1 MRQKHESQVSTRP
14 LSNNLLFNQQA
25 SKPWGAGARA
35 FLTDV
40 GSRVKQ
46 ATGNPRAMEFL
57 RQRVSIEIQRGNA
70 ASVMGTVDNAKDWS
84 ALFLLT

>member
-1 MRQKHESQVSTRP
+1 MGSG
-14 LSNNLLFNQQA
+14 
-25 SKPWGAGARA
+25 GAGART

-70 ASVMGTVDNAKDWS
+70 ALVMLDNAKDWS
-84 ALFLLT
+84 AFFLLT